1 MCRAPTP
8 RGNEGGAGGEFRSL
22 HRLSYCPF
30 SATASDAELTA
41 PALSYIVLGGAGRGR
56 RETGHWRG
64 RSRWGVLGLPVPFGG
79 HVGAGGFGR

>member
-1 MCRAPTP
+1 M
-8 RGNEGGAGGEFRSL
+8 GGGEFRPL
-22 HRLSYCPF
+22 RGLSYCPF

-41 PALSYIVLGGAGRGR
+41 SALSYIVLCGAGLGR

-64 RSRWGVLGLPVPFGG
+64 RSRWGVLGLPVPLGW